1 MEIKITSAEVQTL
14 FSVFLKERSN
24 SLRLVGGSV
33 RNLLLNKPITDY
45 DFATI
50 FRPEETITILEKS
63 GIRAIPTG
71 IKFGTIT
78 AVLNH
83 HSFEITTLRQDLNP
97 DGRHA
102 TTEFVDDYLLDAKR
116 RDFTINALYSDETGK
131 VYDYF
136 EGIADLKEKRV
147 RFIGD
152 PVARI
157 QEDYLR
163 ILRFFRFSCYY
174 AKEIDEKGLAACAK
188 LKSGIAK
195 LSAERIWAELA
206 KILACEDKSKLL
218 ATLIAMENSGVGF
231 EVFSFPLQLKI
242 FSNLL
247 KIENEANSM
256 LRLAALASP
265 ENFAKISAK
274 LKISNQQKK
283 YLKFLADSLAAIK
296 KSNKPQPIQL
306 KILLAFHPQELVT
319 DFYLIACALDYFKF
333 QDSDLALLKNFANP
347 EFPLKAEDLM
357 KRGLE
362 GEKIGLELKRARILW
377 AKNDFKLNKTEIL
390 SALLN

>member
-1 MEIKITSAEVQTL
+1 
-14 FSVFLKERSN
+14 
-24 SLRLVGGSV
+24 
-33 RNLLLNKPITDY
+33 
-45 DFATI
+45 
-50 FRPEETITILEKS
+50 
-63 GIRAIPTG
+63 
-71 IKFGTIT
+71 
-78 AVLNH
+78 
-83 HSFEITTLRQDLNP
+83 
-97 DGRHA
+97 
-102 TTEFVDDYLLDAKR
+102 
-116 RDFTINALYSDETGK
+116 
-131 VYDYF
+131 
-136 EGIADLKEKRV
+136 
-147 RFIGD
+147 
-152 PVARI
+152 
-157 QEDYLR
+157 
-163 ILRFFRFSCYY
+163 
-174 AKEIDEKGLAACAK
+174 
-188 LKSGIAK
+188 
-195 LSAERIWAELA
+195 
-206 KILACEDKSKLL
+206 
-218 ATLIAMENSGVGF
+218 
-231 EVFSFPLQLKI
+231 
-242 FSNLL
+242 
-247 KIENEANSM
+247 M